1 MSRKSLDQTIE
12 FLKAMD
18 RTGSATDV
26 RDFLLAS
33 LKAFGVEYFFAGTI
47 PTPGATAR
55 QQQGHVLL
63 SSYPLDWQR
72 RYFSRGYLFKDGVVD
87 AVTTGTDP
95 VLWSDLY
102 ARCPDAGTRRVFDE
116 AGDFGIAAGFT
127 VPLLTLEGSTGGF
140 SFAGERLD
148 IGAGDRGMLTLIAN
162 YAFGQLL
169 LLRDQPAAK
178 RITLA
183 PRERE
188 TLQWAAEGKSDWE
201 IGELMGISEHGA
213 DRNLRAARRKLG
225 TSSRTHA
232 VAQALR
238 LGLIS

>member
-18 RTGSATDV
+18 RTASADDV
-26 RDFLLAS
+26 REFLHAS
-33 LKAFGVEYFFAGTI
+33 LQTFGVDYVFAGTI
-47 PTPGATAR
+47 PVPGATAR
-55 QQQGHVLL
+55 QQQGHMLL
-63 SSYPLDWQR
+63 SSYPVDWQK
-72 RYFSRGYLFKDGVVD
+72 RYFSRGYLFQDGVVD
-87 AVTTGTDP
+87 AVNSSTDP
-95 VLWSDLY
+95 VFWSDLY
-102 ARCPDAGTRRVFDE
+102 ARSTDSGTKRVFDE
-116 AGDFGIAAGFT
+116 AAEFGIAAGFT
-127 VPLLTLEGSTGGF
+127 VPLLTLEGGTGGF

-169 LLRDQPAAK
+169 LLRDQPA
-178 RITLA
+178 RTHVNLA

-213 DRNLRAARRKLG
+213 DRNLRSARRKLG

>member
-1 MSRKSLDQTIE
+1 MSSKSLDQTIE

-18 RTGSATDV
+18 RTASADDV

-47 PTPGATAR
+47 PTPGTLAR

-63 SSYPLDWQR
+63 SSYPLDWQK
-72 RYFSRGYLFKDGVVD
+72 RYFARGYLFKDGVVD
-87 AVTTGTDP
+87 AVNTGTDP

-102 ARCPDAGTRRVFDE
+102 ARCDDAGTRRVFDE
-116 AGDFGIAAGFT
+116 AADFGIAAGFT

-169 LLRDQPAAK
+169 LLRDQPTAK

-213 DRNLRAARRKLG
+213 DRNLRSVRRKLG